1 MIAIAIAL
9 VEAASCAVVVYQVI
23 ARVNRMSRCTRL
35 SVFFPL
41 AVLGASAAA
50 LLWQAV
56 SVQPVAD
63 PYLATAMLA
72 MAMLLT
78 TDRRHK

>member
-9 VEAASCAVVVYQVI
+9 VEACSCAVVVYQVI
-23 ARVNRMSRCTRL
+23 ARVNRMSSCTRL
-35 SVFFPL
+35 SVFFPF

-50 LLWQAV
+50 LLWQAI
-56 SVQPVAD
+56 STQSVAD
-63 PYLATAMLA
+63 PYMATAMFA
-72 MAMLLT
+72 IATLLT